1 MERVTDHAQAITAA
15 HIDAAKETLVLS
27 RTTHLDA
34 LGQRLRE
41 PRVARV
47 VQAVL
52 LGDADVPYDTDDF
65 TYTVDLGLVV
75 KEKSGATIAN
85 PLYRE
90 VLARELSYRTQSNL
104 PEPWWPWARADGALD
119 VPALVAAFIA
129 WWRENAAV
137 MEERANPDYLEA
149 VPHLVFM
156 AFLQRV
162 VNGGGRITREY
173 AAGRGALDLLLEYRG
188 EKHVF
193 EIKRVPA
200 RHVSR
205 ERVREKGL
213 VQLARYLDTVGVSE
227 GWLLIFDQRAG
238 ESWEDRL
245 TVENVEVGGKTLRVR
260 GM

>member
-1 MERVTDHAQAITAA
+1 MHCHNTTAN
-15 HIDAAKETLVLS
+15 
-27 RTTHLDA
+27 
-34 LGQRLRE
+34 RE
-41 PRVARV
+41 ILLCQHFIQFEHHFGCVNRIEQYARV

-52 LGDADVPYDTDDF
+52 LGDAPVPYDSDDF
-65 TYTVDLGLVV
+65 TYTVDLGLIVHP
-75 KEKSGATIAN
+75 KSGAAIAN

-90 VLARELSYRTQSNL
+90 VLARELSYRVQQNL
-104 PEPWWPWARADGALD
+104 PEPWWPWARADGTLD
-119 VPALVAAFIA
+119 VPALVAAFIQ

-137 MEERANPDYLEA
+137 LEERAERDYLEA

-173 AAGRGALDLLLEYRG
+173 AAGRGALDLLVEFGG

-193 EIKRVPA
+193 EVKRVPA
-200 RHVSR
+200 RHVAK
-205 ERVREKGL
+205 ERVRESGL
-213 VQLARYLDTVGVSE
+213 SQLGRYLDTVGVTE

-238 ESWEDRL
+238 LSWEERL
-245 TVENVEVGGKTLRVR
+245 TTEDVTVSGKNLHVR